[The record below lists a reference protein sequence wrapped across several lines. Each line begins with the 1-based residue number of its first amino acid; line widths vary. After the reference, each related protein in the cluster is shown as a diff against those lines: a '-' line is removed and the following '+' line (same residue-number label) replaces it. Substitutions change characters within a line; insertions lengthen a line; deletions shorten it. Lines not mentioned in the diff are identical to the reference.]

1 MAIAIKVVSNKEATD
16 HAIIIMVKMAV
27 IRIVMGIKTD
37 QTITKIVVD
46 IAHITI

>member
-16 HAIIIMVKMAV
+16 HAIIMVKMAV

-37 QTITKIVVD
+37 LTITKIVVD